1 MKFNKYVPLETR
13 MLLERQYK
21 EYIKGTI
28 KTDKEKHAAREWV
41 KDGNSVY
48 KNSCDAWAEARVPS
62 EFLTIYREEEYLRA
76 QTKGMSVEEA
86 ERFSSVDRNLDDND
100 DYSIDSDQDVD
111 LPFE

>member
-1 MKFNKYVPLETR
+1 MKFNKYIPFEMR
-13 MLLERQYK
+13 MLLERQYR
-21 EYIKGTI
+21 EYIKETPM
-28 KTDKEKHAAREWV
+28 TDKEKHAAREWV
-41 KDGNSVY
+41 MDGNSVY
-48 KNSCDAWAEARVPS
+48 ENSCDAWAEARVPI

>member
-1 MKFNKYVPLETR
+1 MKFNKYIPFEMR
-13 MLLERQYK
+13 MLLERQYR
-21 EYIKGTI
+21 EYIKETPM
-28 KTDKEKHAAREWV
+28 TDKEKHAAREWV

-100 DYSIDSDQDVD
+100 DYSIDSDQDVG